1 MAFFRQSRGAEVV
14 RFTELRKLQPQLP
27 RKPLTPTH
35 RRAPSP
41 HRIPP
46 PGSPPPTPDPAASLL
61 AAGAAGTALPG
72 FFPRHSAHSNVRS
85 PSARSHRSSCNSS
98 TSRAPPTSSAHSPQP
113 HDMAAAARRPPRAF
127 IRASA
132 RREPPLLPAASAGL
146 PFPASRLPFHPLS
159 PPGCGGRL
167 HSALPGDVARA
178 PWLGPVGHGPA
189 FGAVKATAIS
199 AAFVGQRSRMRRGE
213 GFFLEAGPSLS
224 RRDVLSEGAELANTH
239 PQYFCAQRSKPGAQR
254 EEESLGGHRHPFA
267 PQAAPCH
274 GVCCIAFTGGSSSKC
289 STKANPTHIWQLM
302 SSVWKEMGLKVGL
315 LLGGRIGWKVA
326 ASGL

>member
-1 MAFFRQSRGAEVV
+1 MAFFRQSRGADVV

-113 HDMAAAARRPPRAF
+113 HDMAAAARRPP
-127 IRASA
+127 
-132 RREPPLLPAASAGL
+132 PAARLYKGLGQAGAAPAARSQRRPAL
-146 PFPASRLPFHPLS
+146 PRLS
-159 PPGCGGRL
+159 PPI
-167 HSALPGDVARA
+167 P
-178 PWLGPVGHGPA
+178 PA
-189 FGAVKATAIS
+189 FPAGLRWAAPLCSSRGRGPRSLVGAGWSRPRVW
-199 AAFVGQRSRMRRGE
+199 RSQGYGDKRC
-213 GFFLEAGPSLS
+213 
-224 RRDVLSEGAELANTH
+224 VCGAEVTH
-239 PQYFCAQRSKPGAQR
+239 A
-254 EEESLGGHRHPFA
+254 
-267 PQAAPCH
+267 
-274 GVCCIAFTGGSSSKC
+274 TG
-289 STKANPTHIWQLM
+289 
-302 SSVWKEMGLKVGL
+302 
-315 LLGGRIGWKVA
+315 
-326 ASGL
+326 